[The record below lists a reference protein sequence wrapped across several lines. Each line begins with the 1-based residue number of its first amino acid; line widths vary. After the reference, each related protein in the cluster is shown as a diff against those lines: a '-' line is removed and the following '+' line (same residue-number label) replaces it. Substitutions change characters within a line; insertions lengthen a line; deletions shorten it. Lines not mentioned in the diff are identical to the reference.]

1 MVTENRQEPL
11 PVCFICLKESLS
23 ENWVDWFGDFEFIPQ
38 EDGSTLLR
46 KDTNDQSL
54 ILGTLE
60 KIHGL
65 GLSFELVLVAPTF
78 ENTQEKTVSEISW
91 DRIKEIIN
99 QMDPTESYPEQK
111 VVIDTTD

>member
-78 ENTQEKTVSEISW
+78 EKKPFQRFLGTASKRSSIKWTQRNHTQNK
-91 DRIKEIIN
+91 KL
-99 QMDPTESYPEQK
+99 
-111 VVIDTTD
+111 